1 MSTPPPTSTPSPP
14 APLPASARRTTT
26 AAAIFIVMFVVSA
39 TGALWSGWLL
49 MHGED
54 TDPVF
59 GALPGD
65 CDAVVLLDR
74 PSEAGPALQRLA
86 KHPGTPTALAA
97 LAQAWVAPLTQSGS
111 LAGLDH
117 GQAWA
122 VCRRGPLWLAALPA
136 ADGGDLPLAKWLPAW
151 QAGLGLSTSGT
162 WSARAGVQ
170 VQTASDGTVLA
181 AAKSAPGLW
190 VAAFRAEPLAQA
202 ATASADPIAALAGL
216 AVADAPVN
224 LSKDKEFR
232 ESIERV
238 GGGQARVF
246 VRGGVARHWLAAQ
259 LPEQGSLAPWR
270 EGLPHLTWVAA
281 ALRDDGE
288 VVRVQAHLGTGQKGV
303 IFLKD
308 HLDIQADQD
317 MAALLPAAVATAG
330 QAGVVRLPRRS
341 WPMLTATLAPS
352 SQLQSAFPNFSDRRD
367 WQQWLLGPVAWVKPG
382 PCVLTL
388 APLRAGA
395 QVPADAPTPQGDS
408 NCPLQRRIVG
418 AVAVVGTK
426 DDLERASAWLADPA
440 QQLRGADA
448 DLGRLARDTQGWTA
462 WSDQQRAQLDWV
474 WLDTGVAGA
483 LTVWPKK

>member
-1 MSTPPPTSTPSPP
+1 M
-14 APLPASARRTTT
+14 
-26 AAAIFIVMFVVSA
+26 
-39 TGALWSGWLL
+39 L

-86 KHPGTPTALAA
+86 QHPATPNALAT
-97 LAQAWVAPLTQSGS
+97 LARTWAAPLQQSGS
-111 LAGLDH
+111 LAGLDS

-122 VCRRGPLWLAALPA
+122 VCRRGALWLAAIPA
-136 ADGGDLPLAKWLPAW
+136 ATGAPQPLTKWLPAW
-151 QAGLGLSTSGT
+151 QTGLGLPGDGK
-162 WSARAGVQ
+162 WAERLGVQ

-181 AAKSAPGLW
+181 AAKSVPGLW
-190 VAAFRAEPLAQA
+190 VAAFLADA
-202 ATASADPIAALAGL
+202 PTATGTPADPIAALAGL
-216 AVADAPVN
+216 AVAGVPAN
-224 LSKDKEFR
+224 LGKDKEFR

-246 VRGGVARHWLAAQ
+246 VRGSVARAWLAAQ

-288 VVRVQAHLGTGQKGV
+288 LVRVQTHLGTGQKGV

-317 MAALLPAAVATAG
+317 MAPLLPAVVAQAG

-352 SQLQSAFPNFSDRRD
+352 TQLQAAFPDFSDRRD
-367 WQQWLLGPVAWVKPG
+367 WQQWLVGPVAWVKTG
-382 PCVLTL
+382 PCLLAL

-395 QVPADAPTPQGDS
+395 TLPTDAPTPQGDS
-408 NCPLQRRIVG
+408 NCPLQRRVLG
-418 AVAVVGTK
+418 SVAAVGTQG
-426 DDLERASAWLADPA
+426 DLDRAAAWLVDPA

-448 DLGRLARDTQGWTA
+448 DLSRLARDTQGWTA
-462 WSDQQRAQLDWV
+462 WTNGQRGQLDWV

-483 LTVWPKK
+483 LTEWPR